1 MAGCIWAAD
10 YPVKVT
16 LHTATGAVEQL
27 TLSGDE
33 QQMEWLVK
41 TDGTQYPWVKENLAW
56 GLGYFTIVKG
66 HESVKKE
73 WQKPVEISPDGMEV
87 TYREGDIQVRVTRVC
102 RDGDLTEKY
111 TFTNRGKKAV
121 SLYDIGIYTPLND
134 NYPGAQ
140 ECINGRTNVQ
150 VWDGENA
157 AYVNALRMG
166 GTAPHLGLVV
176 T

>member
-66 HESVKKE
+66 HESVKKMAE
-73 WQKPVEISPDGMEV
+73 
-87 TYREGDIQVRVTRVC
+87 TCGDKSRRH
-102 RDGDLTEKY
+102 GSDL
-111 TFTNRGKKAV
+111 
-121 SLYDIGIYTPLND
+121 S
-134 NYPGAQ
+134 
-140 ECINGRTNVQ
+140 
-150 VWDGENA
+150 
-157 AYVNALRMG
+157 
-166 GTAPHLGLVV
+166 
-176 T
+176 

>member
-66 HESVKKE
+66 HESVKKRMAE
-73 WQKPVEISPDGMEV
+73 
-87 TYREGDIQVRVTRVC
+87 TCGDKSRRH
-102 RDGDLTEKY
+102 GSDL
-111 TFTNRGKKAV
+111 
-121 SLYDIGIYTPLND
+121 S
-134 NYPGAQ
+134 
-140 ECINGRTNVQ
+140 
-150 VWDGENA
+150 
-157 AYVNALRMG
+157 
-166 GTAPHLGLVV
+166 
-176 T
+176 